1 MQERGLDGVSTI
13 REANNRFKKILENI
27 KVLNIKYKNKYSHE
41 EDKII
46 INFVSENPNNISEA
60 LIKASNKL
68 NRSLSSITS
77 RWYNLRKNY
86 NTNILFCVYSIK
98 GKITINK
105 KNTKD
110 TITLS
115 EEGSKIINIILSK
128 YGNRS

>member
-1 MQERGLDGVSTI
+1 MQERSLDGVNTI

-27 KVLNIKYKNKYSHE
+27 KVNIKYKNKYSHE

-46 INFVSENPNNISEA
+46 INFVSENPNDISEA

-68 NRSLSSITS
+68 NRSLSSVTS
-77 RWYNLRKNY
+77 RWYNLRRNY
-86 NTNILFCVYSIK
+86 NMSMVFCVYSIK
-98 GKITINK
+98 GKMTINK

-115 EEGSKIINIILSK
+115 EEDSKIINIILSK